1 MSQSFIESR
10 RIARVRPRAV
20 RLFFPFLALAAASFV
35 VSFYSGRLPEQWMNI
50 TLYSVAGA
58 VAFLLWLIPVLRYL
72 SAYVDIFTTRVLYRS
87 GLMGQRRVEAN
98 FSQVTDVQL
107 GDRRKIQ
114 LTVAGGEIVELPAL
128 PKAKKLV
135 TEIQALVAKL

>member
-10 RIARVRPRAV
+10 RIARVRPRAI
-20 RLFFPFLALAAASFV
+20 RLFFPFLVLAAASFV

-58 VAFLLWLIPVLRYL
+58 VAFLFWLIPVLRYL

>member
-10 RIARVRPRAV
+10 RIARIRPRAI
-20 RLFFPFLALAAASFV
+20 RLFFPFLALAASSFV

-50 TLYSVAGA
+50 ALYSVAGA
-58 VAFLLWLIPVLRYL
+58 IALFFWLIPVLRYL
-72 SAYVDIFTTRVLYRS
+72 SAYVDLFNNRITSRA

-98 FSQVTDVQL
+98 FTQVTDVQL
-107 GDRRKIQ
+107 APRRKIE
-114 LTVAGGEIVELPAL
+114 LTLVGGEQVVLPAL

-135 TEIQALVAKL
+135 AEIQALVAKL